1 MIQKLRLS
9 RLFIASTLLSTILCA
24 QEVSPTKRIVSFQ
37 GLKPSPTN
45 CHLGLKAQFLDDTT
59 LLISNPICAK
69 GGRYSSY
76 QHAIANLDGNVRN
89 SVELGEASRYAYIG
103 PSGYLFFP
111 ADHDG
116 WLIYNTD
123 LQPKWRVPIP
133 SGEFPGS
140 IALSPSRTAAALSSH
155 VAGDY
160 SKYRW
165 QLFTGEPLARIGEYT
180 GQLPFPGITDSG
192 SIQPRA
198 PNQPLGATIE
208 PTASEFWFF
217 DSHYQ
222 LTRRSGSSTD
232 NILPDAAWLAPKSRY
247 PPYCFSS
254 LSVAQP
260 HKVLAYCETEV
271 HLPDG
276 FALVV
281 HTYLHSLLRYAV
293 YDITGKIL
301 TEGTYPP
308 DSPPSL
314 SPDGHKLAVAQ
325 GKTVVLYDLP

>member
-9 RLFIASTLLSTILCA
+9 RLFITSALLSTILFA
-24 QEVSPTKRIVSFQ
+24 QEVSPTKRVVSLQ
-37 GLKPSPTN
+37 GLKPSPTH
-45 CHLGLKAQFLDDTT
+45 CQLGLKAQFLDDST

-76 QHAIANLDGNVRN
+76 QHAIANLDGNVR
-89 SVELGEASRYAYIG
+89 SSIELSEGSNNAYIG
-103 PSGYLFFP
+103 PPGYLFFP
-111 ADHDG
+111 ADQQG
-116 WLIYNTD
+116 WLIYDTG

-133 SGEFPGS
+133 SGEYPGS
-140 IALSPSRTAAALSSH
+140 VALSPSRTAAALSSH
-155 VAGDY
+155 AAGDY

-165 QLFTGEPLARIGEYT
+165 QLFTGEPLARIGEYS
-180 GQLPFPGITDSG
+180 GQLPFPGITDSA

-198 PNQPLGATIE
+198 PNQPLGATVE
-208 PTASEFWFF
+208 PAVREFWFF

-247 PPYCFSS
+247 PPYCFMS

-260 HKVLAYCETEV
+260 RKILAYCETEV

-276 FALVV
+276 FALIV
-281 HTYLHSLLRYAV
+281 HTYLHSRLRFAV
-293 YDITGKIL
+293 YDTSGKIL

-308 DSPPSL
+308 YSPPSL
-314 SPDGHKLAVAQ
+314 SPDGHKLAVTQ
-325 GKTVVLYDLP
+325 EKTVILYDLP